1 MLGNFDQL
9 AHGKARADA
18 LAIAQA
24 GLEAIFTEPAVRRHV
39 VYDSQADVLT
49 VRGHVF
55 DLVKVK
61 RVFLVGFGKAAYD
74 AVATLQSII
83 GGRVSCGFVIDL
95 KAGDLGPIVCK
106 VGTHPLPTVVNVEAT
121 QQLVEMLDTATE
133 DDLVLMVV
141 SGGGSSLLCYPESI
155 SCADEQA
162 LITHLT
168 KRGAT
173 IQELNTVR
181 KHVSRVKGG
190 NLAKICYPATVV
202 ALIFSDVP
210 GNSLDVIASGPTVYD
225 TTTVTDAARILEH
238 YELGDRLRS
247 GQLRLVETPKDQRYF
262 ADVHNILLVTPQDA
276 LAAMVDAAN
285 RLGYWP
291 KVWQE
296 AYTGD
301 AHSLG
306 REALALVGP
315 GEVVLA
321 AGESTVHITGH
332 GVGGRNQALSLAAL
346 PFVMERQVLLTIASD
361 GHDNT
366 DAAGAIADSLTAA
379 HAATHGLDPVVY
391 LAQNDSYTFF
401 QATGDAVMLGHTG
414 ANVSDLLIVLQ
425 TR

>member
-1 MLGNFDQL
+1 
-9 AHGKARADA
+9 
-18 LAIAQA
+18 
-24 GLEAIFTEPAVRRHV
+24 
-39 VYDSQADVLT
+39 
-49 VRGHVF
+49 
-55 DLVKVK
+55 
-61 RVFLVGFGKAAYD
+61 
-74 AVATLQSII
+74 
-83 GGRVSCGFVIDL
+83 
-95 KAGDLGPIVCK
+95 
-106 VGTHPLPTVVNVEAT
+106 VVNVEAT
-121 QQLVEMLDTATE
+121 QQLVEMLDTATA
-133 DDLVLMVV
+133 DDFVLMVV

-168 KRGAT
+168 KHGAT
-173 IQELNTVR
+173 IAELNTVR

-225 TTTVTDAARILEH
+225 TTTVVDARHILEH
-238 YELGDRLRS
+238 YGLGQELASSRLR
-247 GQLRLVETPKDQRYF
+247 LTETPKDRVYF
-262 ADVHNILLVTPQDA
+262 ERVHNILFVTPQDA
-276 LAAMVDAAN
+276 LAAMRDTAN

-301 AHSLG
+301 AHVLG
-306 REALALVGP
+306 REALALLGP

-346 PFVMERQVLLTIASD
+346 PFVRPHQVLLTIASD

-366 DAAGAIADSLTAA
+366 DAAGAIADSVTVE
-379 HAATHGLDPVVY
+379 HAAARGLDPAAY
-391 LAQNDSYTFF
+391 LANNDSYTFF
-401 QATGDAVMLGHTG
+401 QATGDALMIGQTG
-414 ANVSDLLIVLQ
+414 ANVSDLLVVLQ